1 MTRYGAAS
9 AHSWPAGRLLD
20 VSIQAPSGHGP
31 DLTCRRGSR
40 ARARAR
46 SPTLTFLFTDIE
58 AHSEKWEAHP
68 AEMSEALRE
77 HDEIVAAA
85 VTGAD
90 GRVVKNEGDGAMA
103 VFGDAAGA
111 VEAAVSIQRTLAP

>member
-1 MTRYGAAS
+1 M
-9 AHSWPAGRLLD
+9 
-20 VSIQAPSGHGP
+20 
-31 DLTCRRGSR
+31 R
-40 ARARAR
+40 AT

-77 HDEIVAAA
+77 HDEIIVAA

-103 VFGDAAGA
+103 VFGDAAAGCRGSRVDPA
-111 VEAAVSIQRTLAP
+111 NAGHL